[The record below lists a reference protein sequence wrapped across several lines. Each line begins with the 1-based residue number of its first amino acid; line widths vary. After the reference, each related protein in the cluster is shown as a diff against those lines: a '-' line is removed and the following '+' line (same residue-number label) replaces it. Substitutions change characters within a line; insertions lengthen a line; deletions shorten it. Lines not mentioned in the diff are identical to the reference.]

1 VLVKGK
7 HDVNNIKKKN
17 RHDRLVGALGGA
29 GGTLVLSPL
38 LDYLLLPSIWNPE
51 VTIVSEAI
59 GIFLITLGTIIHIR
73 K

>member
-1 VLVKGK
+1 M
-7 HDVNNIKKKN
+7 NIIKKKS

-38 LDYLLLPSIWNPE
+38 LDYLLLPRIWSLE

-59 GIFLITLGTIIHIR
+59 GIFLITLGTIIYTR